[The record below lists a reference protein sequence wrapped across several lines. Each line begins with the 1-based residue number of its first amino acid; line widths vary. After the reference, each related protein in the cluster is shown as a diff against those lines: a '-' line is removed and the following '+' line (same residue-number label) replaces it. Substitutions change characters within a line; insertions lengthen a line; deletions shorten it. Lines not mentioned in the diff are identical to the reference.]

1 MPRLRTEIR
10 TLLADRGYLVTACVN
25 ACCVAIILYLM
36 TIIDD
41 VCEKI
46 TKIQTEES
54 EDLNVTRMIET
65 IFIGTHAASH
75 LPLSYLSEY
84 ELSSAL

>member
-1 MPRLRTEIR
+1 
-10 TLLADRGYLVTACVN
+10 
-25 ACCVAIILYLM
+25 M

-46 TKIQTEES
+46 TKIQSEES
-54 EDLNVTRMIET
+54 EDLTVTRMIET

-84 ELSSAL
+84 DPSPVDIPIFNASQISMSRNLHRKPL

>member
-1 MPRLRTEIR
+1 
-10 TLLADRGYLVTACVN
+10 
-25 ACCVAIILYLM
+25 M

-46 TKIQTEES
+46 TKIQSEES
-54 EDLNVTRMIET
+54 EDLTVTRMIET

-84 ELSSAL
+84 DLSPVDIRIFNASQISMSRNLHRKPL